1 MLFRT
6 TNQRA
11 LELLCSALAFG
22 AVMMPAVGAELTADM
37 ITDEPIIAPIETHHT
52 VRVGAEEVRY
62 AATFAET
69 LLSENGRPQA
79 TISATLYVREGV
91 SAAAERP
98 VLFAFN
104 GGPGASSSPLHF
116 GALGPRRWSDE
127 RGADGVRRIVEN
139 QHSLIDVCDLV
150 FIDPVGTG
158 FSRVRSGGEPG
169 QYWSIPGDAQ
179 SVLTLIRSWLR
190 DRQRTS
196 SPVFVA
202 GESYG
207 GFRLATFAKDLE
219 DVRVAGLILVS
230 PLLDA
235 SATADAAGN
244 DLPFVFELPSLAAG
258 AWYHER
264 IDRKGRTLE
273 QFYEEAVGFA
283 QSDYI
288 VALQQGATLPAARRA
303 QIAAKMSAFIGL
315 PAAAIEA
322 SNLRVGSETFLQT
335 LLAGKGLLV
344 GRLDMRVSAPK
355 PPPAKDTSRPPA
367 ADDPALGLKGSNV
380 IKSPPIKAY
389 LENDLKV
396 NTKRDYLSLTLD
408 VNFRWNWQASGRT
421 PGFYVNPTAN
431 IATLMTKQKT
441 ARLLLL
447 GGYYDLATPLL
458 APRYALTHAGLPAE
472 RVTIKAFAA
481 GHSPFEGE
489 ANLAKF
495 SEAVHA
501 FVRAR

>member
-22 AVMMPAVGAELTADM
+22 AVMVPAVGAELTADM

-79 TISATLYVREGV
+79 TISATSYVREGV

-127 RGADGVRRIVEN
+127 RGADGARRIVEN

-190 DRQRTS
+190 DRQRMG

-273 QFYEEAVGFA
+273 QFYEEAVSFA
-283 QSDYI
+283 QSDYV
-288 VALQQGATLPAARRA
+288 VALQQGALLPAARRA
-303 QIAAKMSAFIGL
+303 QIAAKDIGVHRSAGCRDRSVQSPSRQRDI
-315 PAAAIEA
+315 
-322 SNLRVGSETFLQT
+322 
-335 LLAGKGLLV
+335 
-344 GRLDMRVSAPK
+344 
-355 PPPAKDTSRPPA
+355 PPD
-367 ADDPALGLKGSNV
+367 
-380 IKSPPIKAY
+380 
-389 LENDLKV
+389 
-396 NTKRDYLSLTLD
+396 
-408 VNFRWNWQASGRT
+408 
-421 PGFYVNPTAN
+421 
-431 IATLMTKQKT
+431 
-441 ARLLLL
+441 
-447 GGYYDLATPLL
+447 
-458 APRYALTHAGLPAE
+458 APRGQGAARRSARHARQCAKTTTGEGHESPA
-472 RVTIKAFAA
+472 R
-481 GHSPFEGE
+481 G
-489 ANLAKF
+489 
-495 SEAVHA
+495 
-501 FVRAR
+501 R